1 MFNAIKPLIDNGLL
15 NEEAQA
21 QIEEAWNAKVEEVR
35 EQAETDLRSEFATR
49 YEHDKAKIVE
59 TLDRMVTESLTS
71 QVQEIA
77 DEKSAIANDRAS
89 AMVKMNETAAQFE
102 KFLTH
107 VLAKE
112 LKEFKEDRN
121 ANKAALAKLESF
133 VAEGLKAE
141 LVEFNEDKQDLINTK
156 VKLVSEANNKFNA
169 LKKDFITRSGDA
181 ISSAVNHTLKAEITQ
196 LKEDIADAQKNNFG
210 RKLFEAF
217 ASEFS
222 ATHLNENAEMRSLKS
237 QIEEMQKLL
246 ETSKA
251 NAESAQAIVE
261 SKNQEINAINESVVR
276 NNKINELMA
285 PLSKDKAS
293 LMMSLL
299 EGVETSKLKSQY
311 DKYLPAVMTGK
322 DKVLTES
329 TKSVT
334 NVISEVT
341 GDRQA
346 RAQESLLDDTVSNI
360 YDIKRLAG
368 L

>member
-21 QIEEAWNAKVEEVR
+21 QIEEAWNAKVEEIR
-35 EQAETDLRSEFATR
+35 EQAEADLRSEFASR

-77 DEKSAIANDRAS
+77 EEKAAMANDRAN
-89 AMVKMNETAAQFE
+89 ALVKMNETAEQFD

-112 LKEFKEDRN
+112 LKEFKEDRK
-121 ANKAALAKLESF
+121 ANKEALAKLESF
-133 VAEGLKAE
+133 VADSLKAE

-156 VKLVSEANNKFNA
+156 VKLVAEANDKFKN

-181 ISSAVNHTLKAEITQ
+181 VSNVVNQTLKAEISQ

-237 QIEEMQKLL
+237 QIEDMQSQI
-246 ETSKA
+246 ETAKA
-251 NAESAQAIVE
+251 DAESAKAIVE
-261 SKNQEINAINESVVR
+261 SKDQEIQAITESVAR
-276 NNKINELMA
+276 KDKLNELMA

-293 LMMSLL
+293 LMMTLL

-311 DKYLPAVMTGK
+311 DKYLPAVLTGK
-322 DKVLTES
+322 DKMLTES
-329 TKSVT
+329 TKSET
-334 NVISEVT
+334 SVISEVT
-341 GDRQA
+341 GNRQA
-346 RAQESLLDDTVSNI
+346 KAQEVSIDDAVSNI
-360 YDIKRLAG
+360 FDIKRLAG